1 MDDAK
6 LTPEELEEMEKIVH
20 MVLPY
25 FTAVNIQYV

>member
-25 FTAVNIQYV
+25 SIYFIIL